1 MTPAEIAAAITEYD
15 RGDVDRVVD
24 QRAVHELACHAFAV
38 SPWATEIAALRL
50 DRGSI
55 DPGRL
60 IALAL
65 MLGADSSPP
74 LRSCEA
80 HRLLIQFALAQP
92 PVGVRH
98 E

>member
-1 MTPAEIAAAITEYD
+1 MTPTEIAAAITEYD
-15 RGDVDRVVD
+15 RGDVDRIVD

-55 DPGRL
+55 EPAKL
-60 IALAL
+60 TAMAL
-65 MLGADSSPP
+65 MLGTDSSPP
-74 LRSCEA
+74 LRSYEA

-92 PVGVRH
+92 PAGVP
-98 E
+98 

>member
-24 QRAVHELACHAFAV
+24 RRAVYEFACHAFAA
-38 SPWATEIAALRL
+38 SPLDPEIAALRL

-65 MLGADSSPP
+65 MLGTDSSPP
-74 LRSCEA
+74 LRAHEA

-92 PVGVRH
+92 PVGVH
-98 E
+98 Q